1 MLSTVR
7 PGWGANQGDSRVS
20 QVFSFRIPQEIH
32 FGPGVYRQLPAL
44 VRARSTERVLLITDP
59 GLVAA
64 GVAATVE
71 NALTAAGSE
80 VVCFQDIPP
89 EPHLDDVERCR
100 AFAAEQQAA
109 VVVGVGGGSVL
120 DSAKIVGGFASCT
133 EPLASFLDREDRS
146 LAPGLPLFLL
156 PTTAGSGAE
165 ATAGAIVASQGR
177 KRRLAGTYAHPVVA
191 VVDPVFTRSAP
202 DTITIA
208 SGLDALTHA
217 LESHAARRA
226 SPMSRLYSRAAFRL
240 IIQWLPRVVAD
251 GKDLEARSN
260 MARAALYAGIAVAN
274 AGAGAVHALAY
285 PLGGQTK
292 IPHGIAN
299 AIVLPHVLEQNMAA
313 YPESYAALCDESDT
327 RSAQVKCNDVLVA
340 VQELLRTLKTPTRL
354 ADFGVQ
360 GASLP
365 ALAEEA
371 LTIRR
376 LLDNNVRDFGPE
388 GVLAVYQAAW

>member
-1 MLSTVR
+1 MRS
-7 PGWGANQGDSRVS
+7 AGDSRVS

-71 NALTAAGSE
+71 NILTAAGSE

-100 AFAAEQQAA
+100 SFAAEQQAA

-120 DSAKIVGGFASCT
+120 DSAKVVGGFASCT
-133 EPLASFLDREDRS
+133 EPLAGFLDREDRS
-146 LAPGLPLFLL
+146 IAPGLPLFLL

-165 ATAGAIVASQGR
+165 VTAGAIVAFQGS
-177 KRRLAGTYAHPVVA
+177 KRRLAGSFAHPVA
-191 VVDPVFTRSAP
+191 ALVDPTFTRSLP
-202 DTITIA
+202 ESITIA

-217 LESHAARRA
+217 VESHAARRA

-240 IIQWLPRVVAD
+240 GMTWLPRVVAD
-251 GKDLEARSN
+251 GEDLEARGN
-260 MARAALYAGIAVAN
+260 MAQAALYAGIAVAN

-285 PLGGQTK
+285 PLGGR
-292 IPHGIAN
+292 IGLPHGIAN
-299 AIVLPHVLEQNMAA
+299 AILLPHVLQRNMAG
-313 YPESYAALCDESDT
+313 YPDSYAALCEESDT
-327 RSAQVKCNDVLVA
+327 RGDETRSSRVLDEI
-340 VQELLRTLKTPTRL
+340 QELLQSLETPARL
-354 ADFGVQ
+354 AEFGVQ
-360 GASLP
+360 KAALP

-371 LTIRR
+371 CAIRR
-376 LLDNNVRDFGPE
+376 LLDNNVRDFGRE
-388 GVLAVYQAAW
+388 EVLAVYEAAW

>member
-1 MLSTVR
+1 M
-7 PGWGANQGDSRVS
+7 S

-64 GVAATVE
+64 GVAATVAS
-71 NALTAAGSE
+71 ALTAAGSE
-80 VVCFQDIPP
+80 VVCFQNIPP

-100 AFAAEQQAA
+100 SFAANQQVA

-120 DSAKIVGGFASCT
+120 DSAKIVGGFASCR
-133 EPLASFLDREDRS
+133 EPLASFLDREDNG

-165 ATAGAIVASQGR
+165 VTAGAIVASQGR
-177 KRRLAGTYAHPVVA
+177 KRRLAGCFAHPVVA
-191 VVDPVFTRSAP
+191 LVDPAFTRSAP
-202 DTITIA
+202 DNITIA

-217 LESHAARRA
+217 VESHAARRA

-240 IIQWLPRVVAD
+240 SMTWLPRVLAD
-251 GKDLEARSN
+251 GEDLEARSN
-260 MARAALYAGIAVAN
+260 MAQAALYAGIAVAN

-285 PLGGQTK
+285 PLGGR
-292 IPHGIAN
+292 IGVPHGIAN
-299 AIVLPHVLEQNMAA
+299 AILLPHVLQRNMAVA
-313 YPESYAALCDESDT
+313 PESYAALCDESDT
-327 RSAQVKCNDVLVA
+327 RGDQARCSRVLDE
-340 VQELLRTLKTPTRL
+340 VQDLLQSLETPTRL
-354 ADFGVQ
+354 AEFGVQ
-360 GASLP
+360 KAALP

-371 LTIRR
+371 CTIRR
-376 LLDNNVRDFGPE
+376 LLDNNVRDFGQE
-388 GVLAVYQAAW
+388 EVLAVYEAAW

>member
-1 MLSTVR
+1 M
-7 PGWGANQGDSRVS
+7 
-20 QVFSFRIPQEIH
+20 
-32 FGPGVYRQLPAL
+32 
-44 VRARSTERVLLITDP
+44 RARSTERVLLITDP

-64 GVAATVE
+64 GVATTVAS
-71 NALTAAGSE
+71 ALTAAGSE

-100 AFAAEQQAA
+100 SFAAQQRAA
-109 VVVGVGGGSVL
+109 GVVGVGGGSVL

-133 EPLASFLDREDRS
+133 EPLTSFLDREDNG
-146 LAPGLPLFLL
+146 LEPGLPLFLV

-191 VVDPVFTRSAP
+191 VVDPMFTYSLP
-202 DTITIA
+202 ESITLA

-217 LESHAARRA
+217 IESFAARRA

-240 IIQWLPRVVAD
+240 IVQWLPRVVSDA
-251 GKDLEARSN
+251 KNQEARSH
-260 MARAALYAGIAVAN
+260 MSRAALYAGIAVAN

-285 PLGGQTK
+285 PLGGR
-292 IPHGIAN
+292 IGVPHGIAN
-299 AIVLPHVLEQNMAA
+299 AILLPHVLEQNMAA
-313 YPESYAALCDESDT
+313 CPESYAALCDESDT
-327 RSAQVKCNDVLVA
+327 RSAQAKCGDVLA
-340 VQELLRTLKTPTRL
+340 TVQELLRTLKTPTRL
-354 ADFGVQ
+354 VDFGVQ

-371 LTIRR
+371 FTIRR
-376 LLDNNVRDFGPE
+376 LLENNARDFGPE
-388 GVLAVYQAAW
+388 EVLAVYQAAW